1 MPSIYS
7 IMDISRWGL
16 ISSTRQLDAVS
27 HNVANVNNPNYS
39 RQEVTQGTRNPEW
52 TKEGFY
58 GTGVQ
63 LLEVV
68 QKVDKL
74 LFERISD
81 KNSDAQYQ
89 YARLTQLKRLE
100 ALSNEAGEAGLGY
113 EVTAFFNAWQ
123 DVGNNPESSSV
134 RKVLRETAN
143 NLVNRLQTLMTDL
156 AQIERDLDVYL
167 SGAVDDVNSTCRRIA
182 ELNQQIAT
190 DEATGRTANDLRD
203 ERMAQINHL
212 SELID
217 TNWFETGDGTITIQ
231 TGTGK
236 TLVQGDYPRDS
247 DPDPLFFGQVAGY
260 DEHQLVWRDLN
271 VVMDADEVTGGRIGA
286 WLQVRGGTLPK
297 TSTETDTGDIPQ
309 MQSFLNDLANTIIVE
324 VNKLHSQGVGLDR
337 LTNVTGTYESP
348 DAVTTFNDSNNTL
361 PYASIVQDG
370 QFEIWAYENGTR
382 RGYTIEVYANDSLTS
397 LMNRINT
404 EINPTMDPAAN
415 PVATIVDNKYLSIN
429 SSSGIDFA
437 FARDTSNVLAALGI
451 NTFFEGSTASSISL
465 NSKIESDVRNIAAG
479 RLLSGENAGEHS
491 EGDKSNALDLADL
504 KDANTMAGGTET
516 FNESVISWAADLGTQ
531 IASTNDS
538 LSFNETALAELQTMR
553 DNVSAVNLD
562 EEMIKMIRFQRSYQ
576 MAAKMINVADTLM
589 ATLLETKR

>member
-7 IMDISRWGL
+7 MMDISRWGL

-27 HNVANVNNPNYS
+27 HNVANVNNPDYS
-39 RQEVTQGTRNPEW
+39 RQEVLQGTRTPERAH
-52 TKEGFY
+52 EGFY
-58 GTGVQ
+58 GTGVK
-63 LLEVV
+63 LLDVI
-68 QKVDKL
+68 QHVDKL

-81 KNSDAQYQ
+81 KGSEEQYQ
-89 YARLTQLKRLE
+89 DARLTQLKRLE

-123 DVGNNPESSSV
+123 DVANNPESSAV
-134 RKVLRETAN
+134 RQVLRETAN

-156 AQIERDLDVYL
+156 AQVKRDLDIYL
-167 SGAVDDVNSTCRRIA
+167 SGAVKDVNATCRRIA
-182 ELNQQIAT
+182 ELNHQIAA
-190 DEATGRTANDLRD
+190 DEATGKTANDLRD

-212 SELID
+212 SELIG

-236 TLVQGDYPRDS
+236 TLVQSDYPRDT

-260 DEHQLVWRDLN
+260 NDHQLVWRDLN
-271 VVMDADEVTGGRIGA
+271 VVMDADEINSGRIGA
-286 WLQVRGGTLPK
+286 WLKVRGGNLPSS
-297 TSTETDTGDIPQ
+297 STATDTGDIPQ
-309 MQSFLNDLANTIIVE
+309 MTAFLNDLANTIIVE
-324 VNKLHSQGVGLDR
+324 VNKLHTQGAGLDR
-337 LTNVTGTYESP
+337 LTDVTGTYESP
-348 DAVTTFNDSNNTL
+348 SASATFNDSTNTL

-370 QFEIWAYENGTR
+370 QLEIWAFENGTR
-382 RGYTIEVYANDSLTS
+382 RGYTIDVYANDSLTS
-397 LMNRINT
+397 LMNRINNT
-404 EINPTMDPAAN
+404 INPTLNPASN
-415 PVATIVDNKYLSIN
+415 PVATIVDNKYLRIN
-429 SSSGIDFA
+429 TAGGIDFA

-451 NTFFEGSTASSISL
+451 NTFFKGSTASSISL
-465 NSKIESDVRNIAAG
+465 TDTVQNNVRNIAAG
-479 RLLSGENAGEHS
+479 RLLADGEHAT
-491 EGDKSNALDLADL
+491 GDKSNALDLADL
-504 KDANTMAGGTET
+504 KDANAMTTGTET

-531 IASTNDS
+531 IAAANDS
-538 LSFNETALAELQTMR
+538 LRFNETALAELKTMR